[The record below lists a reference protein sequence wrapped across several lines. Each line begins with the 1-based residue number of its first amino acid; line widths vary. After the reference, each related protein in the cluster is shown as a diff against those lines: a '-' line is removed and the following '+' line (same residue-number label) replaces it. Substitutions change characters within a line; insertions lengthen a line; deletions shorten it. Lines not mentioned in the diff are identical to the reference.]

1 VQLFATN
8 DLQKGWSL
16 IQRRRPDQG
25 AFDFIAPN
33 DGPYWFAT
41 RTITDAGGAFPA
53 GNIAPQLHV
62 LVDRK
67 GPIVDVHAS
76 TEPNGDVRLDL
87 LMEDTAASENPL
99 RIDYMTDSHQGWANV
114 EIPIGALHSRPTR
127 GGGNRINGNLL
138 FTPPRGWQK
147 VVVRVT
153 GYDAANNQSVSTHS
167 VGRPRIAERPTTKRL
182 AKRRPG
188 AQPRDGHGLPATVL
202 PGSPS
207 TVVTAPLLTPKKS
220 DPTLGVG
227 RLYYNPSAY
236 DEKTLAALRNAEI
249 AYRATLTEA
258 NNDAT
263 ASPKTDDDPP
273 SLAKSQSAK
282 PQSSSPTARV
292 AARGELPRLADDDP
306 NSITLAPPSN
316 DSVPRQT
323 IPARFPNAGELHARR
338 SVASGPQQRIADG
351 R

>member
-1 VQLFATN
+1 
-8 DLQKGWSL
+8 
-16 IQRRRPDQG
+16 
-25 AFDFIAPN
+25 
-33 DGPYWFAT
+33 
-41 RTITDAGGAFPA
+41 
-53 GNIAPQLHV
+53 
-62 LVDRK
+62 
-67 GPIVDVHAS
+67 
-76 TEPNGDVRLDL
+76 
-87 LMEDTAASENPL
+87 M
-99 RIDYMTDSHQGWANV
+99 
-114 EIPIGALHSRPTR
+114 
-127 GGGNRINGNLL
+127 
-138 FTPPRGWQK
+138 
-147 VVVRVT
+147 
-153 GYDAANNQSVSTHS
+153 
-167 VGRPRIAERPTTKRL
+167 
-182 AKRRPG
+182 
-188 AQPRDGHGLPATVL
+188 
-202 PGSPS
+202 
-207 TVVTAPLLTPKKS
+207 LTPKKS

-351 R
+351 RSAQRIAQDPKPDSFLLDLLPSDTPGGTFNVQRQSEKRPGQYAEALPKPDAIADDATTANEESPQSDIDSNGLVDSMKNKSPAEAWRVLKGLDDAALDRYLDRSASVADGIKAQAENRDLLQDDGTVPFVRNAEERLKQRLRPMHADETKPHSS